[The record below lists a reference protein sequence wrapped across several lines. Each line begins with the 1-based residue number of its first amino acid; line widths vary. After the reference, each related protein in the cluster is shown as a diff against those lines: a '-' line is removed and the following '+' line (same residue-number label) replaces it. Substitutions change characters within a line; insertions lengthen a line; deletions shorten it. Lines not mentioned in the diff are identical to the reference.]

1 MVIYHAGVFDKS
13 LSLSLVDTKWG
24 IWYPRGPPIYKVSS
38 THHKKIKKASNIS
51 AFLVVIVINTP
62 SS

>member
-1 MVIYHAGVFDKS
+1 MA

-24 IWYPRGPPIYKVSS
+24 IWYPRGPSIYKVSS